1 MAALDVPGGPEV
13 RSPPANAEKIPRAM
27 EQLHPGATTAEPHAP
42 QQKKKTLQWEAHTPK
57 RSWVPTHQNLR
68 EPESDSEDPTP
79 PK

>member
-42 QQKKKTLQWEAHTPK
+42 QQKKKKHCNEKPTLLKEAEFPLTK
-57 RSWVPTHQNLR
+57 T
-68 EPESDSEDPTP
+68 
-79 PK
+79 